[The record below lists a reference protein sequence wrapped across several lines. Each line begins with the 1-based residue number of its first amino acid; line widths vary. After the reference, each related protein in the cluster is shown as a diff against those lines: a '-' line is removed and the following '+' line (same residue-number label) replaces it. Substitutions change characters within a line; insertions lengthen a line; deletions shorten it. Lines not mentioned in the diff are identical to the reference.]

1 MRRFIVRVQLTTWK
15 ITLNASDSRSFWF
28 VNSVKCQ
35 MVRGMFASSK
45 TFGAVISRV
54 NDMVFLIFIPR
65 HGKLILFSVGLTP
78 FTKSTN
84 AHLLCWLEKDT
95 CTKPLRLCTFWKLD
109 FTIFLLRNYV
119 NLRHNLSLHLEEF
132 VHWLWNLTTMPPDF
146 FYRGMIQPF
155 KTYLFLS
162 IAILISLSRGKSTK
176 TRKTAPSS
184 LASKDCKYNHQWK
197 VALDITGNCGLR

>member
-1 MRRFIVRVQLTTWK
+1 MRRFIVRVKLTTWK

-28 VNSVKCQ
+28 VNSVKCR

-132 VHWLWNLTTMPPDF
+132 LHWLWNLTTMPPDF
-146 FYRGMIQPF
+146 FTEGWFNPSRHIFSFQLLFWSHCPVANQRRRERQRQVRWPL
-155 KTYLFLS
+155 KTV
-162 IAILISLSRGKSTK
+162 ST
-176 TRKTAPSS
+176 TINGR
-184 LASKDCKYNHQWK
+184 
-197 VALDITGNCGLR
+197 